1 MLLDKLLQLVGLL
14 SDRCEF
20 FVAGATTESSLLI
33 VYWPTGVAAATVS
46 LGREMIRVTRGT
58 HVYVTV
64 SGVSS

>member
-1 MLLDKLLQLVGLL
+1 M
-14 SDRCEF
+14 
-20 FVAGATTESSLLI
+20 I

-46 LGREMIRVTRGT
+46 LGRKTIRVTRGT